1 MTKMGFPEPTGNKMD
16 VYITAES
23 TITGDLQTKSNIKVD
38 GKVTGSV
45 TATGDVHIGS
55 NAIVE
60 GHITGMDV
68 QIAGYVNG
76 NINASGGLL
85 LYGSARLSG
94 DVKAISIE
102 VEKGAIY
109 KGSKVEIGETIKAVE
124 KQEAPAV
131 IAEKEEA
138 PAFEAS
144 EKKETVGSED
154 WATAATMDS
163 KKVSP
168 LVSKTKAA
176 IGKK

>member
-1 MTKMGFPEPTGNKMD
+1 MTKMGFPEPAGSKMD

-60 GHITGMDV
+60 GNITGMDV

-85 LYGSARLSG
+85 LYGSARLTG
-94 DVKAISIE
+94 DVKAVSIE
-102 VEKGAIY
+102 VEKGAFY
-109 KGSKVEIGETIKAVE
+109 KGSKVEIGETQQSEV
-124 KQEAPAV
+124 KQEAPAA
-131 IAEKEEA
+131 IEANEEEETAPEAKE
-138 PAFEAS
+138 PAS
-144 EKKETVGSED
+144 E
-154 WATAATMDS
+154 AAILNS

-168 LVSKTKAA
+168 LVTKTRVAM
-176 IGKK
+176 GKK